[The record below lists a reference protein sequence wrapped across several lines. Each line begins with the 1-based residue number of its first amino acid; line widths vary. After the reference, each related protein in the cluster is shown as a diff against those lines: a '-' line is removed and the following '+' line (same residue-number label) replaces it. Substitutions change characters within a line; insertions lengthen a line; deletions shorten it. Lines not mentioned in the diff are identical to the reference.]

1 MAPQPLH
8 PPALCCSRI
17 RCPLSKTRRVTSWL
31 LQELLRTR
39 GVRLSMRPGPLLFY
53 LHWHMGSS
61 AAVLP
66 RSLRAEPSSAPVYSC
81 QTGLCQQHCT
91 SGTLNIAGGL
101 GLLNYPKE

>member
-1 MAPQPLH
+1 MAPRPPH

-39 GVRLSMRPGPLLFY
+39 GACPSLRPGPLLFY
-53 LHWHMGSS
+53 LHLHMGSS

-66 RSLRAEPSSAPVYSC
+66 RSLKEENLPALPFTLAKQASV
-81 QTGLCQQHCT
+81 
-91 SGTLNIAGGL
+91 SGTVHLE
-101 GLLNYPKE
+101 P